1 MSIRYCTLAA
11 CGQDPP
17 GIRPAMHPGWT
28 LKLCV
33 HGLLGVIAALLLLPG
48 VNGTAA
54 LIAQTGAVTGTITDA
69 ASGQPIGKANVSLVG
84 TEVSRTTDLAGRY
97 VLTDVPVGEY
107 TVRVRVLGYGPREK
121 EVTVAAGGT
130 QVADFRLAASAIDLD
145 EIVAS
150 GLGGPVDRRKTGA
163 SLPTLDV
170 GGIAETTPV
179 DGFSQVLEGRIPGVR
194 SSGTSGGVGA
204 GRTLVIRGVDSFNY
218 TSQRPVV
225 YIDGVRVD
233 VEKEEWGDMQGVT
246 CCFFSGGAGEDR
258 LSDLNPEEVDRV
270 EVLKGPAAATLYGAE
285 ASAGVIQVF
294 TKRGRRNTPPTFTVN
309 TGVGFHRLRAN
320 LPTTLRPRFSGP
332 DGFRAWDPNETLI
345 ESGLVNNYDLTAA
358 GGWEHLTYFVSGGFT
373 YEQGSVKPNDQARGN
388 LRVNLDW
395 MAAENL
401 SVSLTSAFVRNRI
414 GSLQSGGSRFGVYT
428 NAMLS
433 DPRNATEEEPYGGG
447 LGTNVADAKAIETTS
462 DTDRW
467 TGRIRID
474 YNPRPK
480 FKQQFT
486 IGLDRVVEEKTRLL
500 PAGRRYSFV
509 GEEGEFSHGFR
520 KPRKLTADFR
530 LTYDYD
536 RAFGLDF
543 LTGSLA
549 AGGQGYWDKA
559 SMSMTTKRGLG
570 VCTGEC
576 PEPVSADSTWQV
588 ISRGLFVLNRLD
600 LTDDLFVTLAL
611 RGDGNSSF
619 GAANQVAVYP
629 KADFAYSVPTS
640 LLPTVVSSLR
650 VRGALGKAGKPPPES
665 LRFDRWL
672 GAFGAV
678 VARFPNEHI
687 QPENK
692 REFETGLDI
701 GLWNDRIGLE
711 LTYYDARTVNALLD
725 FLAVSGLFRAW
736 LADHCCEIMN
746 RGVEAGLAATPIDR
760 PSLRW
765 NTSLA
770 YEWNRNSII
779 DLGPGAE
786 NDSMPVYEQ
795 REDGTWELSHWN
807 PTRTLNGWFE
817 GHSLGELFGYGIA
830 GYDPTTNSHTRTDHP
845 FSHGSTRPT
854 HLGSVFN
861 TFQIGKHLRF
871 SFQLRGEAG
880 AVMWN
885 TDRALGVTRLAHDE
899 IIRHLGPGGS
909 GTHYSDSVLNWH
921 LTAYPIDKR
930 DHVRLQQVA
939 LTYNLPE
946 DVSGKLG
953 LQRTTITLSGYNLH
967 WWDNCNC
974 PDPSQEYS
982 ASDFNTLPYMGLP
995 QPRRFLLSVRT
1006 RF

>member
-11 CGQDPP
+11 YGQDPP
-17 GIRPAMHPGWT
+17 GIRPATHPGWT

-33 HGLLGVIAALLLLPG
+33 HGLLGAIAALLLPPG
-48 VNGTAA
+48 VNGTAE
-54 LIAQTGAVTGTITDA
+54 LMAQTGAVTGTITDA
-69 ASGQPIGKANVSLVG
+69 ASGQPIGEAHVILVG

-107 TVRVRVLGYGPREK
+107 TVRVRVVGYGPREK

-145 EIVAS
+145 EIVVL
-150 GLGGPVDRRKTGA
+150 GLGGPVDRRKTGS
-163 SLPTLDV
+163 SLATLDV

-233 VEKEEWGDMQGVT
+233 VQKEEWGDMQGVT

-270 EVLKGPAAATLYGAE
+270 EVLKGPAAATLHGAE

-320 LPTTLRPRFSGP
+320 LPTTLRPRFTGP

-358 GGWEHLTYFVSGGFT
+358 GGREHLTYFVSGGFT
-373 YEQGSVKPNDQARGN
+373 YEQGSVKPNDQARSN

-395 MAAENL
+395 MAAENFT
-401 SVSLTSAFVRNRI
+401 VSLTSAFVRNRI
-414 GSLQSGGSRFGVYT
+414 GSLQSGGSRMGVYP

-433 DPRNATEEEPYGGG
+433 NPRNATEEEPYGGG
-447 LGTNVADAKAIETTS
+447 RGANVADAKAIETTS
-462 DTDRW
+462 DTERW

-474 YNPRPK
+474 YKPRPT
-480 FKQQFT
+480 FTQQFT
-486 IGLDRVVEEKTRLL
+486 IGLDRAVEEKTRLL
-500 PAGRRYSFV
+500 PSGRQYAFL
-509 GEEGEFSHGFR
+509 GDEGELSSGFR
-520 KPRKLTADFR
+520 KPLKLTANYR

-536 RAFGLDF
+536 KAFGLGF

-549 AGGQGYWDKA
+549 VGGQAYWDKA
-559 SMSMTTKRGLG
+559 SLSMTTTGLG
-570 VCTGEC
+570 VCTVDC
-576 PEPVSADSTWQV
+576 PEPVSADSTLQV
-588 ISRGLFVLNRLD
+588 ISRGLFVMNRFD
-600 LTDDLFVTLAL
+600 ITDDLFVTLAL
-611 RGDGNSSF
+611 RGDGNSTF
-619 GAANQVAVYP
+619 GAAHQTAVYP
-629 KADFAYSVPTS
+629 KADFTYSVPPS
-640 LLPTVVSSLR
+640 LLPTAVSSLR
-650 VRGALGKAGKPPPES
+650 VRGALGKAGKPPPEN

-672 GAFGAV
+672 GAFGMV
-678 VARFPNEHI
+678 VARFPNEDI

-701 GLWNDRIGLE
+701 GLWNNRIGLD
-711 LTYYDARTVNALLD
+711 LTYYDARTVNALQD
-725 FLAVSGLFRAW
+725 FLITSGLFAAY
-736 LADHCCEIMN
+736 LADNCCEIMN
-746 RGVEAGLAATPIDR
+746 RGVEAGLVATLIDQ
-760 PSLRW
+760 PSFRW
-765 NTSLA
+765 NTNLV
-770 YEWNRNSII
+770 YEWNRNRII
-779 DLGPGAE
+779 DLGVSAE
-786 NDSMPVYEQ
+786 DDSMPVYEQ
-795 REDGTWELSHWN
+795 REDGTWKLSHRH

-817 GHSLGELFGYGIA
+817 GHSVGELFGYGIA
-830 GYDPTTNSHTRTDHP
+830 GYDPATNRHTRTDHP
-845 FSHGSTRPT
+845 FSHGSTRPA

-861 TFQIGKHLRF
+861 SFQIGNHLRF

-885 TDRALGVTRLAHDE
+885 TDRALGVRGLVHDE
-899 IIRHLGPGGS
+899 ILKHLDLDGS
-909 GTHYSDSVLNWH
+909 LTHHGDSVLNWH
-921 LTAYPIDKR
+921 QTAYPIDKR
-930 DHVRLQQVA
+930 DHIRLQQVA
-939 LTYNLPE
+939 LTYSLPE
-946 DVSGKLG
+946 DVSGMLG
-953 LQRTTITLSGYNLH
+953 LERTTITLSGYNLH
-967 WWDNCNC
+967 WWDDCNC
-974 PDPSQEYS
+974 ADPSQGYS
-982 ASDFNTLPYMGLP
+982 ASDFSTLPYMALP